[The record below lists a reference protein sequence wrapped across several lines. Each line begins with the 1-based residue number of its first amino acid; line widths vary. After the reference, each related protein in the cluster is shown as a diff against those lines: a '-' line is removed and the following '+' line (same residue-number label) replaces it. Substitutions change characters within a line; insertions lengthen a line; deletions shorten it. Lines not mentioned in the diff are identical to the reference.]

1 LVRVACREAPFDR
14 VRTSI
19 RTAPVDRVARAFG
32 PADPPYPCVAHA
44 SLDRA
49 ARHRDALPPQLR
61 MDLLCPV
68 DAEVRGVD
76 PADIDQSLLVA
87 QCSLRGRAGLARVVR
102 ARRDLRTRCG
112 QRPTDRLDAELM
124 LVLVY
129 VLHDQRCG
137 RSSSAAKKAEAD
149 LRIEFA
155 RRSSRT
161 SFSSSIKRWDSLV
174 VVPGRYPSSTSA
186 CTTQFL
192 RVSGLIPSCS
202 PTRRNVPD
210 LVDGS
215 RRA

>member
-1 LVRVACREAPFDR
+1 
-14 VRTSI
+14 
-19 RTAPVDRVARAFG
+19 
-32 PADPPYPCVAHA
+32 
-44 SLDRA
+44 
-49 ARHRDALPPQLR
+49 
-61 MDLLCPV
+61 
-68 DAEVRGVD
+68 
-76 PADIDQSLLVA
+76 
-87 QCSLRGRAGLARVVR
+87 LRGRAGLARVVR
-102 ARRDLRTRCG
+102 ARRDLRARCG

-137 RSSSAAKKAEAD
+137 RSSSAAKKADAD

-215 RRA
+215 RRASPAIPVPLSRSSSGYFLGAAMLLILPWIQSLHQTRGDSYPRLPCDCRETDAPAALHSRATGVRSVPTARR